1 MGCWGLGMDTNGI
14 QSQRGGLMV
23 GGPRPKPTM
32 LTRRTLLAA
41 TPVAAVGASA
51 ALRPADPLL
60 PRAIGRYLGPN
71 CSPPLPDG
79 GAMTGYSSARLH
91 SVAGSGIHVGGNP
104 LAHHHTLRPAVG
116 ADGESLG
123 SVPGHNLDD
132 GTSGTPNLGRSPALI
147 LTTAG
152 IFEG

>member
-1 MGCWGLGMDTNGI
+1 M
-14 QSQRGGLMV
+14 

-41 TPVAAVGASA
+41 APVAAVGAGA
-51 ALRPADPLL
+51 ALRPVDSQL
-60 PRAIGRYLGPN
+60 PRAIGRYLGPG

-79 GAMTGYSSARLH
+79 GAMVGYSSAR
-91 SVAGSGIHVGGNP
+91 VQTFAGGGIHVGGNP
-104 LAHHHTLRPAVG
+104 LAHHHILRPVVDPVTG
-116 ADGESLG
+116 LPLG
-123 SVPGHNLDD
+123 SVSCPDD
-132 GTSGTPNLGRSPALI
+132 GTDGPPSRGRSPALI